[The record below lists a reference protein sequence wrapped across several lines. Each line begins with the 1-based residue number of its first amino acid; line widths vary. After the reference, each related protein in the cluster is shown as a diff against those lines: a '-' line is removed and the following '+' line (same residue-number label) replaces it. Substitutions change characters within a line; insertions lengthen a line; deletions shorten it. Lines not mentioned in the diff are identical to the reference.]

1 MFLLCSL
8 LGSTATAG
16 YRKEKKGKKGKEK
29 VANHTNDKHEA
40 EEETP
45 LTLEIDIEHYQTYLD
60 DMDIPDE
67 KKRELVE
74 IIYSIVVQFVELG
87 FGITT
92 TDQALDAKNK
102 TGAYSLPPKP
112 NSPINLDSDTIK
124 ALVKEEEDV

>member
-1 MFLLCSL
+1 M
-8 LGSTATAG
+8 AD
-16 YRKEKKGKKGKEK
+16 
-29 VANHTNDKHEA
+29 NTNDKHEA
-40 EEETP
+40 EETP
-45 LTLEIDIEHYQTYLD
+45 LTLEIDVEHYQSYLD

-74 IIYSIVVQFVELG
+74 VIYSIVVQFVELG

-102 TGAYSLPPKP
+102 TGTYSLLPKP

-124 ALVKEEEDV
+124 ALIKEEEDA